1 MKKQT
6 ITEKR
11 NEQIMKKKRPL
22 SKKILMAML
31 SVVLILGVISGVV
44 FYYAIHKVSD
54 DVRQITNDM
63 GATTSNVSSHYMS
76 EEIQSSM
83 LQLAIDKSNVA
94 DWIFN
99 NFRRSIEIVAS
110 AASEIYS
117 NPNNYLPR
125 TIKAP
130 NRNEDGELSLQ
141 LLYDSHVNPTDPAVR
156 QEIGL
161 IGNIGDVLLS
171 VNETN
176 ESIASVY
183 VATETGFTVQ
193 ADFIAGKKYNDDGTL
208 MPLDAKERPWYIG
221 AKDTEKAFLTGAVKD
236 VHTPKL
242 GIMCGVPVYRNG
254 EFVAVAGG
262 GMYLDEIQ
270 KLVES
275 VDLGA
280 SGDACIINANGE
292 VLFST
297 RDSGSLVPIIDGGD
311 IRQHGDADLARISN
325 KVIIGETGV
334 ELMEIDDENC
344 YVAYAPLNTVQWAL
358 LLIMPQV
365 VVDAPNIQLQEALK
379 VLQTQVTEQTN
390 HMMYNT
396 EVLLM
401 LVIIFAVILA
411 LIHSFNLS
419 SSIVEPITKL
429 TEEVQKIQGNN
440 LDFEWTMDTGDETQV
455 LAESFDSL
463 TERMKQYIDHIQ
475 HITAE
480 REKIAAELSLAEKI
494 QYSAL
499 PHTFPPFPERNE
511 FDLYASMDPAR
522 EVGGDF
528 YDFFLIDDDHLGLV
542 IADVSGKGIPGALF
556 MMTSMVM
563 IRNNAMA
570 GLPVDVILHKT
581 NIGICRNNSEEMFVT
596 VWMGILEIST
606 GIMTCA
612 NAGHEYP
619 MIKKPDGS
627 FEMFKD
633 KHGLVIG
640 AMEGVSY
647 TSYQLKLE
655 PGTKIFVYTDGVP
668 EATNMDKKLFGTDR
682 ALEALNND
690 PDASPEVLLKKVTSA
705 IDEFVGPAEQFDD
718 VTMLAIEY
726 RGGQN
731 S

>member
-1 MKKQT
+1 MAKQT
-6 ITEKR
+6 INEKR
-11 NEQIMKKKRPL
+11 SERIMNKKRPL
-22 SKKILMAML
+22 GRKILMAML
-31 SVVLILGVISGVV
+31 SVVLILGVVSGLI
-44 FYYAIHKVSD
+44 FYIAIHKVSD
-54 DVRQITNDM
+54 DVRKITDDM
-63 GATTSNVSSHYMS
+63 GTTTSNVSSLYMS
-76 EEIQSSM
+76 EEIQSNM
-83 LQLAIDKSNVA
+83 LQLAIDKANVA
-94 DWIFN
+94 DWIFHG
-99 NFRRSIEIVAS
+99 FKRSIEIVAS
-110 AASEIYS
+110 TATEIYS
-117 NPNNYLPR
+117 NPANYLPR
-125 TIKAP
+125 AIDIP
-130 NRNEDGELSLQ
+130 RQENDGSLSLQ
-141 LLYDSHVNPTDPAVR
+141 ILYDSNTHPDDPAVR

-161 IGNIGDVLLS
+161 IANVGDVILS
-171 VNETN
+171 VNDN
-176 ESIASVY
+176 HHSIASVY
-183 VATETGFTVQ
+183 LASESGFTVQ
-193 ADFIAGKKYNDDGTL
+193 ADYIAGKKYDDNGNL
-208 MPLDAKERPWYIG
+208 LPLEARERPWYIG
-221 AKDTEKAFLTGAVKD
+221 AKATEKTFMTGAVRD
-236 VHTPKL
+236 VHTPRL

-254 EFVAVAGG
+254 EFAGVAGG

-270 KLVES
+270 NLVES
-275 VDLGA
+275 VDLGGN
-280 SGDACIINANGE
+280 GDACIINANGE

-311 IRQHGDADLARISN
+311 IRQTGDADLARISN

-344 YVAYAPLNTVQWAL
+344 YVAYAPLNAVQWAL
-358 LLIMPQV
+358 LLIMPQQI
-365 VVDAPNIQLQEALK
+365 VDAPNIMLQDTLK
-379 VLQTQVTEQTN
+379 VLQEQVTDQTN
-390 HMMYNT
+390 HLMYNT
-396 EVLLM
+396 EVLIM
-401 LVIIFAVILA
+401 LLIVFAIIIA

-419 SSIVEPITKL
+419 NNIVQPITRL
-429 TEEVQKIQGNN
+429 TEEVKKVQGDS
-440 LDFEWTMDTGDETQV
+440 LDFNWTMDTGDETQL
-455 LAESFDSL
+455 LAESFGSL

-480 REKIAAELSLAEKI
+480 REKISAELSLAERI

-499 PHTFPPFPERNE
+499 PHTFPPFPERSE

-528 YDFFLIDDDHLGLV
+528 YDFFLIDDDHLALV

-581 NIGICRNNSEEMFVT
+581 NIGICRNNSEEMFIT

-619 MIKKPDGS
+619 MIKKPDGT
-627 FEMFKD
+627 FELYKD

-640 AMEGVSY
+640 AMEGVKY

-655 PGTKIFVYTDGVP
+655 TGTKLFVYTDGVP
-668 EATNMDKKLFGTDR
+668 EATNIDKKLFGTDR

-690 PDASPEVLLKKVTSA
+690 PDASPEVLLKNVTSA